1 MRYPL
6 RKTTRKTIT
15 AVIITMVLTSPI
27 LTALSIS
34 VLTPQIKATQSERF
48 ISELAFYTGGFW
60 PKIAVVITAS
70 SLLLFAANTA
80 IIGAYHVFLALANR
94 GFLPK
99 FITKRNQMFNTPH
112 IAICI
117 ATFAPISVIFMTQG
131 KMALLGDMYA
141 FGLLGAFVFSSLSLD
156 VTRWRIGRR
165 GFGFWVGI
173 LTTGMVM
180 LAWAVNITN
189 KDLATLFGGTVA
201 ALGMLIAIGVREG
214 WFMNFLQSIPVFK
227 KMQTKAFEAS
237 EDYAE
242 EVVKDVVSVDQAKDL
257 KPLYP
262 ASTLIALRGENTRLL
277 QEGITRAKG
286 KNEHALYCI
295 YVEEWPGLF
304 AGDTPHTPNEE
315 GIKTLRFAMQTVK
328 EKNIQIIPIWAISYN
343 AAEAIAK
350 AAEELD
356 VDTVMVG
363 TSRRSALYHMLRGH
377 IIKGLAKKL
386 SHNCRLMIYN

>member
-1 MRYPL
+1 
-6 RKTTRKTIT
+6 
-15 AVIITMVLTSPI
+15 
-27 LTALSIS
+27 
-34 VLTPQIKATQSERF
+34 
-48 ISELAFYTGGFW
+48 
-60 PKIAVVITAS
+60 
-70 SLLLFAANTA
+70 
-80 IIGAYHVFLALANR
+80 
-94 GFLPK
+94 
-99 FITKRNQMFNTPH
+99 
-112 IAICI
+112 
-117 ATFAPISVIFMTQG
+117 
-131 KMALLGDMYA
+131 
-141 FGLLGAFVFSSLSLD
+141 
-156 VTRWRIGRR
+156 
-165 GFGFWVGI
+165 
-173 LTTGMVM
+173 MVM